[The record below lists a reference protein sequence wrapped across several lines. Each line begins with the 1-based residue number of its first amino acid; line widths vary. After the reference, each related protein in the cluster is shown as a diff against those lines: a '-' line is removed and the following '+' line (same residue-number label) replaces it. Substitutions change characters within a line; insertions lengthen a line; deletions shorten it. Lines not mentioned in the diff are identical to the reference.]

1 MRQDKRKYQDEEDA
15 EDIADKR
22 SRYNEEDS
30 EDFVDNE
37 ESEPC
42 LKPKLSRYRKLEAK
56 IVNLQEKYQEL
67 YNKFVIPMSG
77 NSTSTLSSY
86 DSAPSTT
93 TVSSTASTTL
103 NEDFLH
109 TLCQPELLD
118 AWDKE
123 SSGSKFFDKS
133 KTRSQS
139 VERKLQGDY
148 YKKVIDIIVLGGSSY
163 IETSRSH
170 YNMAL
175 NTVAHYIYSLMTNKY
190 NLLDIHCKSIRN
202 DLSEY
207 VI

>member
-1 MRQDKRKYQDEEDA
+1 MRQEKRKHQDEEVAEDA
-15 EDIADKR
+15 EDFIE
-22 SRYNEEDS
+22 YEDA
-30 EDFVDNE
+30 
-37 ESEPC
+37 ESSVN
-42 LKPKLSRYRKLEAK
+42 PKLSRYRKFEAK
-56 IVNLQEKYQEL
+56 IVSLEEKYQEL

-77 NSTSTLSSY
+77 NSTSTLSTKTV
-86 DSAPSTT
+86 STT
-93 TVSSTASTTL
+93 ASNTL

-109 TLCQPELLD
+109 TLCQPELLS
-118 AWDKE
+118 AWEKE